1 MRRPQLVVVLA
12 TLLSSPAV
20 FAQTSEE
27 VREEQ
32 MFGEPE
38 VTPDTVAAP
47 DVDKTT
53 ETAQESSEAPVD
65 AEATPQ
71 TDAESAREDDMF
83 GEPEDTVT
91 SVVAEAPASRDE
103 ATLSS
108 QTSSSD
114 IYQKLMEAEDPLAI
128 GGQVF
133 LRSNYSIVDEG
144 DPEDFSL
151 SMPNLVDLYLD
162 ARPGDRVRFFT
173 RGRLSY
179 DPTVDESAVSAFGT
193 TQDQT
198 TVKLDQL
205 WLKFDVERFAYV
217 TVGKQRIKWGTGR
230 FWNPTDFLN
239 SETLDPLSV
248 SVFDERLGVSL
259 LKVHV
264 PVESLAA
271 NFYAIATLD
280 DAKSPSDVGGALR
293 GEFVIGTSEI
303 TTSVAVRKNN
313 PLRLGADFNGAVGP
327 IDLKVEAV
335 LKHGVK
341 TPFYRGAYNTSP
353 LGIDEFDLNGVAV
366 ADIPAAIEAQLPGV
380 LAARQP
386 ESYSLEDDWIPQVVA
401 GVEYSV
407 NYTEDDAIYIGAE
420 YFFNDAGYDNADLYP
435 VLIQSGAFTPFYTG
449 RHYAGAY
456 ASLPAPGNWDDTS
469 FTVSGFGNLS
479 DRSFISR
486 LDYSYKFATYLT
498 FNAYAQGHFGAQ
510 GEFNYGYSQG
520 PLIDPALVQMI
531 PEDQRAS
538 LPAAVTD
545 GVKVVGPLMDVGVGL
560 RTSF

>member
-1 MRRPQLVVVLA
+1 MKRVQLAGLVSA
-12 TLLSSPAV
+12 LLVSPCV

-38 VTPDTVAAP
+38 VTPDT
-47 DVDKTT
+47 D
-53 ETAQESSEAPVD
+53 
-65 AEATPQ
+65 
-71 TDAESAREDDMF
+71 
-83 GEPEDTVT
+83 T
-91 SVVAEAPASRDE
+91 SVTAEPPTSRDQ
-103 ATLSS
+103 AVLGS
-108 QTSSSD
+108 QTSNAE

-133 LRSNYSIVDEG
+133 LRTNYSILDEG
-144 DPEDFSL
+144 EPEDFRL

-179 DPTVDESAVSAFGT
+179 DPTVDESAVSAFAT

-239 SETLDPLSV
+239 TETLDPLSV

-259 LKVHV
+259 LKIHV

-293 GEFVIGTSEI
+293 GEFVVGTSEI
-303 TTSVAVRKNN
+303 TTSIALRKNN

-327 IDLKVEAV
+327 IDLKIEAA
-335 LKHGVK
+335 LIHGVK
-341 TPFYRGAYNTSP
+341 TSFYRGTYDTSP
-353 LGIDEFDLNGVAV
+353 LGIDEFDLDGVAV
-366 ADIPAAIEAQLPGV
+366 ADIPAAVEAQLPGV

-386 ESYSLEDDWIPQVVA
+386 ESFSREDDWIPQVVA
-401 GVEYSV
+401 GVEYAF
-407 NYTEDDAIYIGAE
+407 NYTEDDAVYIGAE
-420 YFFNDAGYDNADLYP
+420 YFFNDAGYANADLYP

-456 ASLPAPGNWDDTS
+456 ASMPSPGDWDDTS

-486 LDYSYKFATYLT
+486 LDYSYRFATYLT

-520 PLIDPALVQMI
+520 PLLDPALVQMI
-531 PEDQRAS
+531 PQDQRAS
-538 LPAAVTD
+538 LPAAVLD
-545 GVKVVGPLMDVGVGL
+545 GVKVVGPLMDIGVGL
-560 RTSF
+560 RTTF